1 MPFNFERKVNF
12 IIQLVFYGKSFK
24 LVKNSLLT
32 NVVTKKSI
40 MSKLVNGQVN
50 PSDLASVASLDRF
63 LVLKP
68 SDKMKRLQCCLDSD
82 GYVII
87 ADAECNYKYY
97 LSLIL
102 LKKT

>member
-1 MPFNFERKVNF
+1 M
-12 IIQLVFYGKSFK
+12 
-24 LVKNSLLT
+24 T

-50 PSDLASVASLDRF
+50 PSDLVSVASLDRF

-97 LSLIL
+97 LNLILFKKPRKSLIYFKQPASKKRICLAL
-102 LKKT
+102 LLQMIF